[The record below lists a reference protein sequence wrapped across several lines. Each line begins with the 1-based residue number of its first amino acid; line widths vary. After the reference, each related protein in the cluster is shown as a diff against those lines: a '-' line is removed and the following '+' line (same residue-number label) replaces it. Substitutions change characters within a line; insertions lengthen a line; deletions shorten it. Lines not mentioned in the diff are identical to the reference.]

1 MTRNKAVW
9 LLVVAA
15 IVLVLGGAA
24 VILEYNAAPSP
35 DVPTGF
41 LH

>member
-9 LLVVAA
+9 LLVVAL

-24 VILEYNAAPSP
+24 VILEQDARPRP

>member
-1 MTRNKAVW
+1 MTPKKAVW
-9 LLVVAA
+9 LLVMTV
-15 IVLVLGGAA
+15 IVLVLGGAG
-24 VILEYNAAPSP
+24 VILEHNTEPYP